1 MNPLA
6 SLVIEALVDFVI
18 TGGSALVGYMTA
30 NGQLT
35 MPSTPAV
42 IVAVITGLIGAAN
55 QVRGVMRDWR
65 GGA

>member
-1 MNPLA
+1 MT
-6 SLVIEALVDFVI
+6 SLIVEALVDFVI

-30 NGQLT
+30 SGQLT
-35 MPSTPAV
+35 MPTTPAV

-65 GGA
+65 GGE